1 VSSANHLWLVIPRES
16 PTGKMNPQ
24 NIDVLDQLRQ
34 LGALRDEHVLTH
46 EEYEVKK
53 TELRAQ
59 LSTS

>member
-1 VSSANHLWLVIPRES
+1 
-16 PTGKMNPQ
+16 MNPQ